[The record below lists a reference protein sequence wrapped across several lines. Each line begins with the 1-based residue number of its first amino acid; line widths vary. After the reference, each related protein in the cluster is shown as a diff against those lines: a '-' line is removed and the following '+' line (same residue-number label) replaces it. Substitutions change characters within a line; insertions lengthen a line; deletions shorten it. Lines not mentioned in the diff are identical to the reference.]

1 MSLTKKEL
9 FDALQDLNDDAQIN
23 VLVYYENTGG
33 DDYAERVNI
42 SAVGTG
48 DGWKTADIMIDDPE
62 AN

>member
-9 FDALQDLNDDAQIN
+9 FDTLQDLDDDAQVN
-23 VLVYYENTGG
+23 VLAYYENIGG
-33 DDYAERVNI
+33 EDYAERALI

-48 DGWKTADIMIDDPE
+48 DGWETADIMIDAPE

>member
-9 FDALQDLNDDAQIN
+9 LDALEDLDDDAQVN
-23 VLVYYENTGG
+23 VLVYYENAGG
-33 DDYAERVNI
+33 EDYAERVFI

-48 DGWKTADIMIDDPE
+48 DGWETADIMIDDPE